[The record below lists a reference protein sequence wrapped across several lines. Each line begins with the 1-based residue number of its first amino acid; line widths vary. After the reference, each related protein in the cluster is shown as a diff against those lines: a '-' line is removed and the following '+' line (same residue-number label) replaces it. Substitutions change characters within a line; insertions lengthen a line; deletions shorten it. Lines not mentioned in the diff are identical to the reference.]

1 MNIEFFQTM
10 TPEELDLWIRE
21 VVPFHMEWQ
30 ERSQVL
36 ARRRAFELIRRPVRK
51 DRDQRTED

>member
-21 VVPFHMEWQ
+21 VVPFHKEWQ

-36 ARRRAFELIRRPVRK
+36 ARRRALELIRRPVRK